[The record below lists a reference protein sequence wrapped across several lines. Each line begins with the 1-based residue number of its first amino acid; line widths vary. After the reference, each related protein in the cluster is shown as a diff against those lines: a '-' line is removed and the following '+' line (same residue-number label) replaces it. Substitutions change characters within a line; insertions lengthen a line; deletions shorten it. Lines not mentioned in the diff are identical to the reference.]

1 MKNLENEK
9 KVIFFITIVWAIISL
24 AGGIIFLKKF
34 YSVGMMNQ
42 WCSVVDKW
50 EQIAWAVIAYL
61 LAVIAIYNIVRF
73 AVKAVLYNDRERKI
87 ILYALPAL
95 ILLLGAFLSDIAPV
109 HMESY
114 YLGDERNIWDAAV
127 RLYPYFFV
135 YTSELYLICFFILPV
150 IIAPS
155 IVKIFFCAGIIGYV
169 IYRVKRYYASSL
181 AFSLYLLCLLST
193 FGELGIRV
201 HRMHW
206 YAYVYL
212 FFAVKIYFDSKE
224 KQKLFSL
231 ETVCIMSFVISLL
244 TVWRREGI
252 YLVLVGAILLLLTY
266 AGTKTTNKR
275 IILIIFFL
283 MEIMAYVPA
292 TTAGVEEKGTTYR
305 AYLVHM
311 LGERSLDRNKIE
323 KELKIADKYM
333 DLSRIDRYNA
343 DLGIDGFSDCMY
355 DWSSWGDGSYYAIR
369 SNPTISEDK
378 FSEVVVRIIIKEP
391 VVFLKSRLR
400 AFAAAARG
408 TGSKNLFIPLMVVII
423 LTVYAIIKRDWILAI
438 LCMGVLV
445 QTVITT
451 LAMPAS
457 YFKYFYEMY
466 LFAYYFMVSVLLDE
480 YLNKYRGNHVREIS
494 TNI

>member
-1 MKNLENEK
+1 
-9 KVIFFITIVWAIISL
+9 
-24 AGGIIFLKKF
+24 
-34 YSVGMMNQ
+34 
-42 WCSVVDKW
+42 
-50 EQIAWAVIAYL
+50 
-61 LAVIAIYNIVRF
+61 
-73 AVKAVLYNDRERKI
+73 
-87 ILYALPAL
+87 
-95 ILLLGAFLSDIAPV
+95 
-109 HMESY
+109 
-114 YLGDERNIWDAAV
+114 
-127 RLYPYFFV
+127 
-135 YTSELYLICFFILPV
+135 
-150 IIAPS
+150 
-155 IVKIFFCAGIIGYV
+155 
-169 IYRVKRYYASSL
+169 
-181 AFSLYLLCLLST
+181 
-193 FGELGIRV
+193 
-201 HRMHW
+201 MHW

-252 YLVLVGAILLLLTY
+252 YLVLVGAILLLLAY

-378 FSEVVVRIIIKEP
+378 FSEAVVRIIIKEP
-391 VVFLKSRLR
+391 VVF
-400 AFAAAARG
+400 
-408 TGSKNLFIPLMVVII
+408 
-423 LTVYAIIKRDWILAI
+423 
-438 LCMGVLV
+438 
-445 QTVITT
+445 
-451 LAMPAS
+451 
-457 YFKYFYEMY
+457 
-466 LFAYYFMVSVLLDE
+466 
-480 YLNKYRGNHVREIS
+480 
-494 TNI
+494 

>member
-323 KELKIADKYM
+323 KELKIAISFRMKIDK
-333 DLSRIDRYNA
+333 
-343 DLGIDGFSDCMY
+343 
-355 DWSSWGDGSYYAIR
+355 
-369 SNPTISEDK
+369 
-378 FSEVVVRIIIKEP
+378 
-391 VVFLKSRLR
+391 RL
-400 AFAAAARG
+400 
-408 TGSKNLFIPLMVVII
+408 
-423 LTVYAIIKRDWILAI
+423 
-438 LCMGVLV
+438 
-445 QTVITT
+445 
-451 LAMPAS
+451 
-457 YFKYFYEMY
+457 
-466 LFAYYFMVSVLLDE
+466 
-480 YLNKYRGNHVREIS
+480 
-494 TNI
+494 

>member
-1 MKNLENEK
+1 
-9 KVIFFITIVWAIISL
+9 
-24 AGGIIFLKKF
+24 
-34 YSVGMMNQ
+34 
-42 WCSVVDKW
+42 
-50 EQIAWAVIAYL
+50 
-61 LAVIAIYNIVRF
+61 
-73 AVKAVLYNDRERKI
+73 
-87 ILYALPAL
+87 
-95 ILLLGAFLSDIAPV
+95 
-109 HMESY
+109 
-114 YLGDERNIWDAAV
+114 
-127 RLYPYFFV
+127 
-135 YTSELYLICFFILPV
+135 
-150 IIAPS
+150 
-155 IVKIFFCAGIIGYV
+155 
-169 IYRVKRYYASSL
+169 
-181 AFSLYLLCLLST
+181 
-193 FGELGIRV
+193 
-201 HRMHW
+201 MHW

-266 AGTKTTNKR
+266 AGTKTINKR

-283 MEIMAYVPA
+283 MEIMVYVPA

-323 KELKIADKYM
+323 KELGIADKYM

-369 SNPTISEDK
+369 SNPTISEDE
-378 FSEVVVRIIIKEP
+378 FSEAVIRIVIKEP

-400 AFAAAARG
+400 AFAAARG
-408 TGSKNLFIPLMVVII
+408 SGAKNLFVPLMIVII
-423 LTVYAIIKRDWILAI
+423 LTVYSIVKRDRILDI
-438 LCMGVLV
+438 LCLGVLA
-445 QTVITT
+445 QTMITA

-466 LFAYYFMVSVLLDE
+466 LFAYYFMVIVLLDE
-480 YLNKYRGNHVREIS
+480 YLNKYRGNHVREIP

>member
-1 MKNLENEK
+1 
-9 KVIFFITIVWAIISL
+9 
-24 AGGIIFLKKF
+24 
-34 YSVGMMNQ
+34 MMNQ

-231 ETVCIMSFVISLL
+231 ETVCIMSFVI
-244 TVWRREGI
+244 
-252 YLVLVGAILLLLTY
+252 
-266 AGTKTTNKR
+266 
-275 IILIIFFL
+275 
-283 MEIMAYVPA
+283 P
-292 TTAGVEEKGTTYR
+292 
-305 AYLVHM
+305 
-311 LGERSLDRNKIE
+311 
-323 KELKIADKYM
+323 
-333 DLSRIDRYNA
+333 
-343 DLGIDGFSDCMY
+343 
-355 DWSSWGDGSYYAIR
+355 
-369 SNPTISEDK
+369 
-378 FSEVVVRIIIKEP
+378 
-391 VVFLKSRLR
+391 
-400 AFAAAARG
+400 
-408 TGSKNLFIPLMVVII
+408 
-423 LTVYAIIKRDWILAI
+423 
-438 LCMGVLV
+438 
-445 QTVITT
+445 
-451 LAMPAS
+451 
-457 YFKYFYEMY
+457 
-466 LFAYYFMVSVLLDE
+466 
-480 YLNKYRGNHVREIS
+480 
-494 TNI
+494 